1 MLHFG
6 YNDMT
11 EAVQDSVKTAEDTP
25 SSELLQAG
33 WSVISFEKLE
43 GSGLLYHE
51 AVSLLETLDQKGL
64 AGLCITTDE
73 AAGRIS

>member
-11 EAVQDSVKTAEDTP
+11 EAVQDPAKTVANTP
-25 SSELLQAG
+25 TSELSQAS

-43 GSGLLYHE
+43 GSALSYDE
-51 AVSLLETLDQKGL
+51 AILLLETLDQKGV

-73 AAGRIS
+73 AAQRIA